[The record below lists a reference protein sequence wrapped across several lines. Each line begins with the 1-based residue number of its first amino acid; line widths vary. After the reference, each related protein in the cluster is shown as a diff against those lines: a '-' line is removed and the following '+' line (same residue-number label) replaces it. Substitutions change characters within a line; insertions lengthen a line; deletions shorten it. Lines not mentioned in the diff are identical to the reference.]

1 MTSKAQDRAMRRYR
15 RKTTSVLVR
24 INPETEPDVYRRIM
38 SVDNKSGY
46 IKELINKDAKQK
58 QRSMHEQRQHGNKT
72 L

>member
-1 MTSKAQDRAMRRYR
+1 MISKAQDRAMRRYR

-46 IKELINKDAKQK
+46 IKELINKDVK
-58 QRSMHEQRQHGNKT
+58 QRQRDMHEQRQRGRDT
-72 L
+72 P

>member
-1 MTSKAQDRAMRRYR
+1 MRRYR

-46 IKELINKDAKQK
+46 IKHLIQKDTNK
-58 QRSMHEQRQHGNKT
+58 NKNKSGEGRGT
-72 L
+72 GA

>member
-46 IKELINKDAKQK
+46 IKELINKDAKQ
-58 QRSMHEQRQHGNKT
+58 RRGNAHGRCQHGKET
-72 L
+72 Q